1 MQILEAGKT
10 GSLRQDLCIRKVSAD
25 HEQVRPVN
33 SDGYNN
39 FVLVA
44 TAAAAAARGC
54 VKYDI
59 YMPTEGELPPCGCSK
74 KPQSLANG
82 QLAVC

>member
-10 GSLRQDLCIRKVSAD
+10 GSLRQDLCIRKVSA
-25 HEQVRPVN
+25 EQVRPVN

-44 TAAAAAARGC
+44 TAAAAAARGR
-54 VKYDI
+54 VI
-59 YMPTEGELPPCGCSK
+59 
-74 KPQSLANG
+74 
-82 QLAVC
+82 